1 MAFSDLLGQPNVLG
15 KDDMYI
21 PHSFTVHLA
30 FAFFQ
35 RIDPFNLMIK
45 HYEDIQEE
53 MMAKQE
59 IRFAKEMEYLK
70 KKLKENLHE
79 DTKAMVKFM
88 KEDNNTKE
96 QDIIGLKMDLKRLT
110 LQHTLLTSDHELLK
124 MKYSKTS
131 ENAPDSYEHLQ
142 HQVDDWHN
150 KFNARDAD
158 VKLLTRQV
166 ETLKSVIK
174 TQGLFQP
181 EPPPE
186 PVSAPTPAPSKA
198 PEEFP
203 IPGPGWQ
210 FGGADR
216 AANRT
221 NWGNAPPPEPIYS
234 RQRLGNFTITRS
246 SRKLSRLLGFECR
259 ASISRRKRQPCWKRQ

>member
-1 MAFSDLLGQPNVLG
+1 MIILVGGEKGGTG
-15 KDDMYI
+15 KTTI
-21 PHSFTVHLA
+21 STNLA
-30 FAFFQ
+30 A
-35 RIDPFNLMIK
+35 LMMEK
-45 HYEDIQEE
+45 QEE
-53 MMAKQE
+53 RRCK
-59 IRFAKEMEYLK
+59 KEMNFLQE
-70 KKLKENLHE
+70 KLKENLHE
-79 DTKAMVKFM
+79 DTKVMVKFM
-88 KEDNNTKE
+88 KEDSETKE
-96 QDIIGLKMDLKRLT
+96 QDIINLKMDLKRLT

-150 KFNARDAD
+150 KFNVRDAD

-186 PVSAPTPAPSKA
+186 PVSSSAPAPSKA

-216 AANRT
+216 AANRP
-221 NWGNAPPPEPIYS
+221 NWGNLPPPEPIIDN
-234 RQRLGNFTITRS
+234 G
-246 SRKLSRLLGFECR
+246 
-259 ASISRRKRQPCWKRQ
+259 